1 MQKTPLSVTCI
12 GGSIVAKRYIKPS
25 IDIQNFVVEDV
36 ITLSSDSLYVDLGE
50 MGENVTQDELP

>member
-1 MQKTPLSVTCI
+1 M
-12 GGSIVAKRYIKPS
+12 AKRYIKPS